1 MDMHCR
7 FCGEPWDHDC
17 LHEMG
22 DFDTDIGPLTYKQA
36 GNRFRKL
43 GCGAFENGDK
53 KCRQEMVDP
62 DGAIISEAN
71 MIMSDHPEDWVID
84 L

>member
-1 MDMHCR
+1 MDIYCK
-7 FCGEPWDHDC
+7 FCGEPWDFDC
-17 LHEMG
+17 LHEMA

-36 GNRFRKL
+36 GVRFRRL

-62 DGAIISEAN
+62 NGAIISEAN
-71 MIMSDHPEDWVID
+71 MIMSDHPEDWVD
-84 L
+84 F

>member
-22 DFDTDIGPLTYKQA
+22 DFDTDIGSLTYKQA

-43 GCGAFENGDK
+43 GCGAFENGDN
-53 KCRQEMVDP
+53 KCRQRMVAP
-62 DGAIISEAN
+62 DGAVLSEAN
-71 MIMSDHPEDWVID
+71 MIMSDHPEDWVND
-84 L
+84 